1 MCVCVCVCVC
11 VYIYKRILRKSVEKI
26 KVSLKSNNNNGTLF
40 EDQYTFVIIS
50 Q

>member
-1 MCVCVCVCVC
+1 MCVCIYIYI
-11 VYIYKRILRKSVEKI
+11 YIYKRILRKSVEKI